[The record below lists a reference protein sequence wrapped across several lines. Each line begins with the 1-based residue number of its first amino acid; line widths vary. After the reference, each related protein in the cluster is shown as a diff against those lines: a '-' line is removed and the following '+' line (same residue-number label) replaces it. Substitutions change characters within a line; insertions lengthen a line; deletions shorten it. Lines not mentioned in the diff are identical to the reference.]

1 MNIGRL
7 FVSLYLLGATCLIN
21 PLPTRLSPSDFSLFG
36 IALGAIVTSGE
47 RRRIRLLPMASEL
60 GISERKIRQLLL
72 LGMPHTQLQGVI
84 WFEPSRVHA
93 WLDKFNR
100 TSRAPGI
107 KRTRGMKLAQVT
119 ETEEDVGK

>member
-1 MNIGRL
+1 MNQKPVLIIQFAPAR
-7 FVSLYLLGATCLIN
+7 FNSTDCDMRNLGE
-21 PLPTRLSPSDFSLFG
+21 RSK
-36 IALGAIVTSGE
+36 
-47 RRRIRLLPMASEL
+47 RRRIRLIPMASEL

-72 LGMPHTQLQGVI
+72 LGMPHTQVQGVI
-84 WFEPSRVHA
+84 WFEPSRVHG

-119 ETEEDVGK
+119 ETKEDAGK

>member
-1 MNIGRL
+1 M
-7 FVSLYLLGATCLIN
+7 AT
-21 PLPTRLSPSDFSLFG
+21 
-36 IALGAIVTSGE
+36 
-47 RRRIRLLPMASEL
+47 EL

-72 LGMPHTQLQGVI
+72 IGIPHTQLQGVI

-107 KRTRGMKLAQVT
+107 KRTRGVKLSQVT
-119 ETEEDVGK
+119 NTEGDAGK

>member
-1 MNIGRL
+1 MRRLL
-7 FVSLYLLGATCLIN
+7 FVSLYLLGATCLKN

-36 IALGAIVTSGE
+36 VGLGAVITSGE

-84 WFEPSRVHA
+84 WFEPSHVHA

-107 KRTRGMKLAQVT
+107 KRTRGMKLPQVT
-119 ETEEDVGK
+119 KTEGDAGK